1 MKQEYITTNIRLPK
15 TWHKGLKRCAMER
28 DESLGE
34 LIRRLV
40 KPYAIVFEDIRRKD
54 PKKGLDDLLGIIRKR
69 EAMNAPKKRNL
80 PAKVSSLAD
89 LAKYAQAF
97 GTDVS
102 SHVDDIVYGESF
114 N

>member
-1 MKQEYITTNIRLPK
+1 
-15 TWHKGLKRCAMER
+15 MER

-54 PKKGLDDLLGIIRKR
+54 PKKGFDDLLGMISKH
-69 EAMNAPKKRNL
+69 EAMHASKKRRL
-80 PAKVSSLAD
+80 PAKVNSLAD

-102 SHVDDIVYGESF
+102 SHIDDIVYGESF